1 MENVDD
7 SSDTL
12 VVADI
17 SRTYRMGELEVP
29 AIKGISLTVQEGDFV
44 IVTGRNGSGKSTL
57 LHQLGL
63 LDRPDS
69 GKIYLEGQEVTG
81 MREKDRSML
90 RLRSLGYIFQ
100 EFALLAELTALENVM
115 LPAMMLDK
123 TSDCRRRAKE
133 LLETVELE
141 GQLDHRPSQLSGGEQ
156 QKVAIARALMN
167 DPSVIFAD
175 EPTANLDLISAR
187 EVLDVFTMLNHEK
200 NHTIV
205 MVTHEQDETTYGNR
219 LVTLSEGRIVHEE

>member
-1 MENVDD
+1 
-7 SSDTL
+7 
-12 VVADI
+12 
-17 SRTYRMGELEVP
+17 MGELEVP
-29 AIKGISLTVQEGDFV
+29 AIKGISLTIQEGDFV

-90 RLRSLGYIFQ
+90 RLRLLGYIFQ

-115 LPAMMLDK
+115 LPAMMLEK

>member
-29 AIKGISLTVQEGDFV
+29 AIKGISLTIQEGDFV

-115 LPAMMLDK
+115 LPAMMLEK

>member
-1 MENVDD
+1 LENVDD

-115 LPAMMLDK
+115 LPAMMLEK

>member
-115 LPAMMLDK
+115 LPAMMLEK
-123 TSDCRRRAKE
+123 TSDCRRHAKE

-205 MVTHEQDETTYGNR
+205 MVTHEQDETIYGNR
-219 LVTLSEGRIVHEE
+219 LVTLSDGRIVHEE

>member
-115 LPAMMLDK
+115 LPAMMLEK

>member
-1 MENVDD
+1 LESVDD
-7 SSDTL
+7 CSDIV
-12 VVADI
+12 VVADV
-17 SRTYRMGELEVP
+17 SRTYRMGEVEVP
-29 AIKGISLTVQEGDFV
+29 ALKGISLTVKDGDFL

-57 LHQLGL
+57 MHQLGL

-69 GKIYLEGQEVTG
+69 GTIYLNGQDVTA
-81 MREKDRSML
+81 MHEKGRSVL

-115 LPAMMLDK
+115 LPAMMLEK

-133 LLETVELE
+133 LLGTVELE
-141 GQLDHRPSQLSGGEQ
+141 GQLDHLPSQLSGGEQ

-187 EVLDVFTMLNHEK
+187 EVLDVFTMLNHGR

-219 LVTLSEGRIVHEE
+219 LITLSDGRIVHEV

>member
-1 MENVDD
+1 
-7 SSDTL
+7 L

-29 AIKGISLTVQEGDFV
+29 AIKGISLTIQEGDFV

-90 RLRSLGYIFQ
+90 RLRLLGYIFQ

-115 LPAMMLDK
+115 LPAMMLEK

-133 LLETVELE
+133 LLGTVELE

-167 DPSVIFAD
+167 DPSLIFAD

-205 MVTHEQDETTYGNR
+205 MVTHEQDETDYGNR
-219 LVTLSEGRIVHEE
+219 LVTLSDGRIVHEE

>member
-1 MENVDD
+1 LENVDD